1 MSGYIGAVQVGS
13 GGSPVLIGSTL
24 YGTCATAAATAAKVV
39 TLANFDAEVRG
50 VTIHVKFTSG
60 NTATSSVTL
69 QVGSVV
75 TAYPVSGNCVCSA
88 GEVIAFTFEDENNTK
103 TWRANHSI
111 KIDTSNNIVT
121 AISGQEVNLATQ
133 TYVDNKT
140 AGLSGLTGAMH
151 FRGSVDPLPSAADA
165 FSTYD
170 SGDVVLGPNNKE
182 YVYNKGATGAASAWI
197 ELGDEGSYVLQT
209 SQTTGSVGSASGWD
223 TGTLPQLGDTIPA
236 DDITNWDAGTAS
248 SATITNG
255 VLVLTNSTTPT
266 LAYTA
271 KTIPNVTSVGTLPSL
286 SVSSTPVIVPATT

>member
-13 GGSPVLIGSTL
+13 TGSPVLIGSTL
-24 YGTCATAAATAAKVV
+24 YGTCATAAATAAKQV
-39 TLANFDAEVRG
+39 TLTNFDAEVKG
-50 VTIHVKFTSG
+50 VTIHVKFTNG

-75 TAYPVSGNCVCSA
+75 TAYPVSGNCVCNA
-88 GEVIAFTFEDENNTK
+88 GDVIAFTFEDENNTK

-151 FRGSVDPLPSAADA
+151 FKGAVDPLPSAADVFA
-165 FSTYD
+165 TYD
-170 SGDVVLGPNNKE
+170 GGDVVLGPNNKE
-182 YVYNKGATGAASAWI
+182 YVYNKGATSAASAWI

-209 SQTTGSVGSASGWD
+209 SQTTGSVGSASDWNDGS
-223 TGTLPQLGDTIPA
+223 LPELGDPIPA
-236 DDITNWDAGTAS
+236 DDITNWDEGSAS
-248 SATITNG
+248 SAVVTNG
-255 VLVLTNSTTPT
+255 ILVLTNSTVPT
-266 LAYTA
+266 LSYTA
-271 KTIPNVTSVGTLPSL
+271 KSIPNVTSVGSLPTL
-286 SVSSTPVIVPATT
+286 SVTSTNVVVPVTT

>member
-1 MSGYIGAVQVGS
+1 MSGYIGAVQVGAE
-13 GGSPVLIGSTL
+13 GSPILIGSTL
-24 YGTCATAAATAAKVV
+24 YGTCSTAASSANKQVV
-39 TLANFDAEVRG
+39 LASFDAEVRG
-50 VTIHVKFTSG
+50 VTIHVKFTNG
-60 NTATSSVTL
+60 NTATSNVTL
-69 QVGSVV
+69 QVGSIN
-75 TAYPVSGNCVCSA
+75 AYRVSGNCVCEA
-88 GEVIAFTFEDENNTK
+88 GDVIAFTFEDENNTK

-151 FRGSVDPLPSAADA
+151 FKGSVNPLPSAADA

-182 YVYNKGATGAASAWI
+182 YVYNKGATGAGSAWI

-209 SQTTGSVGSASGWD
+209 SQTTGSAISTVSLN
-223 TGTLPQLGDTIPA
+223 TGTLPELGDTIPA
-236 DDITNWDAGTAS
+236 DDITDWDAGTAS

-255 VLVLTNSTTPT
+255 VLVLTNSTAPT
-266 LAYTA
+266 LAYTPKA
-271 KTIPNVTSVGTLPSL
+271 IPNVTSVGTLPSL
-286 SVSSTPVIVPATT
+286 SSSSASVIVPVTT